1 MTAQGQEI
9 APLRQYVIRLW
20 HDLPQGHSLD
30 CQEWARRHRGIVYL
44 MWLHA
49 IGLPTFGLMTTHHV
63 LLGVIGG
70 VVLAVLAIVATMHHL
85 GRRFRAAVATCGLI
99 LSSALLVHLSGG
111 FIESH
116 FHFFVMMA
124 VIVLYQDWM
133 PFLLALLSVVVDHG
147 IIGTLAPTLVYNH
160 AGAQRHPWTWALI
173 HGGFILAECA
183 ALLVY
188 WRVNETIQVDLLREK
203 EKAEAASK
211 AKSQFLANM
220 SHEIR
225 TPMNGVLGM
234 AELLALTT
242 LTDKQRRYVEQIR
255 GSGSQLIHII
265 NDILDFSKI
274 EAGKVLLEQNSFDL
288 AVVVRET
295 VESFLERARGKGL
308 TLSSMLEEG
317 LQTKVVGDDYRFR
330 QVLTNLIGNAIKF
343 TESGSVTVTVQGISD
358 VPGGFKVVVQD
369 TGIGISEADQ
379 AVLFKEFSQADASST
394 RKYGGTGLGL
404 AISKRLVEMMGGAIG
419 VQGAVG
425 SGSRFWITVRFT
437 RQTGGVSMSGQD
449 TGAEDRVA
457 A

>member
-1 MTAQGQEI
+1 
-9 APLRQYVIRLW
+9 
-20 HDLPQGHSLD
+20 
-30 CQEWARRHRGIVYL
+30 

-49 IGLPTFGLMTTHHV
+49 VGLPAFGLLTAHHV
-63 LLGVIGG
+63 QLGFGGGVI
-70 VVLAVLAIVATMHHL
+70 LAVLAIVATVSHVA
-85 GRRFRAAVATCGLI
+85 RRFRAAIATCGLI

-116 FHFFVMMA
+116 FHFFVMMT

-133 PFLLALLSVVVDHG
+133 PFLLALISVIVDHG
-147 IIGTLAPTLVYNH
+147 VIGTLAPTLVYNH
-160 AGAQRHPWTWALI
+160 MGAQQHPWTWALI

-188 WRVNETIQVDLLREK
+188 WRVNETIQADLLSEK
-203 EKAEAASK
+203 EKAEAAST

-234 AELLALTT
+234 AELLSLTA

-255 GSGSQLIHII
+255 GSGSQLLHII

-274 EAGKVLLEQNSFDL
+274 EAGKIVLEQNPFDL
-288 AVVVRET
+288 AVVVREI
-295 VESFLERARGKGL
+295 VGSFLEKAREKGL
-308 TLSSMLEEG
+308 MLTCTLEEG
-317 LQTKVVGDDYRFR
+317 LHTNVVGDAHRLR

-343 TESGSVTVTVQGISD
+343 TESGSVIVTVRGI
-358 VPGGFKVVVQD
+358 PGVSEGFKIVVQD
-369 TGIGISEADQ
+369 TGIGISEAAQ
-379 AVLFKEFSQADASST
+379 VILFKEFSQADASST

-404 AISKRLVEMMGGAIG
+404 AISKRLVELMGGSIG
-419 VQGAVG
+419 VQSAVG
-425 SGSRFWITVRFT
+425 SGARFWFTVRFT
-437 RQTGGVSMSGQD
+437 EQMAGVPVSQQEADSG
-449 TGAEDRVA
+449 DRVA